1 MTQFT
6 GGCLCGSVTYVCE
19 VEPPLIMNC
28 HCLDCRKA
36 MGSVHATTMFV
47 PEEKVTING
56 YPRSYNHGA
65 DSGSGMTKL
74 FCENC
79 GSQLFSKNTNRPG
92 TLGIR
97 AGSAD
102 DVSVIR
108 PKMNIFAESAVPT
121 TPMDQQLPKHLK
133 MPG

>member
-1 MTQFT
+1 
-6 GGCLCGSVTYVCE
+6 
-19 VEPPLIMNC
+19 MNC
-28 HCLDCRKA
+28 HCVDCRKA
-36 MGSVHATTMFV
+36 MGAVHATTMFV
-47 PEEKVTING
+47 PEDKVTISG
-56 YPRSYNHGA
+56 FPRTYNHGA

-97 AGSAD
+97 AGSVD
-102 DVSVIR
+102 DISVIR
-108 PKMNIFAESAVPT
+108 PKMNIYTDSAVPT
-121 TPMDQQLPKHLK
+121 TPMDPKLPQHRK